1 MVDKV
6 GAVLV
11 IGAGVG
17 GLRAALDLA
26 ESGFKAYLVD
36 SNPGIGGTVP
46 QLDKWFPDNG
56 CELCKLLPVFSRDGC
71 SQFCLR
77 RDMAHPNIELL
88 PNSQIQEVT
97 GEAGNFEVTI
107 NSVSRWV
114 KTERCTGCRLCAEV
128 CPVEVPDEYN
138 DGLQLR
144 KAIYVRSP
152 QAIPNF
158 YCIDRETCTKCGK
171 CIEVC
176 PTNAIDLNLP
186 DESQKV
192 AVGAIIVSSGFQEF
206 DAAEMGQYG
215 FNRYANVLNN
225 LQVERLLASGGRTT
239 GELLRPSDEKVPK
252 KVGFLQCVGSRDTE
266 RNYCSTACCMYTLKE
281 AILIKEKYPDTE
293 VIIFYMDMR
302 AFGKGYHRYYQQAQE
317 LGVKFVHSRVSVI
330 RENPKTKNL
339 LLLTRAEDGTDIR
352 SEYDLVVLAAA
363 QCPSARAT
371 ELNQALG
378 VDVNQWGFIQSQDWW
393 QTRTSKEGIYVC
405 GSAAAPADIADSV
418 IQAGAAACEAATLLA
433 SARDQLVEAE
443 AESVASAASDE
454 DTKVA
459 VIICQCGEEITAA
472 VNTAQVAEFAQT
484 LPDVTSVEEVR
495 FLCLPETLEE
505 VKKSITKSGANRVIF
520 AACAPYHYHRL
531 LGNTMRE
538 AGIDPS
544 LWQLVNIRE
553 QLAWV
558 HKDDQAQATE
568 KAKKILAATVDR
580 IRGQEPLRI
589 TPMTVEQ
596 KALVIGAGVSGMVAA
611 LSLAEQGFETYLVEK
626 SAETGGHAGEAYYN
640 LGNEDPQAFINDLRK
655 KVKNSS
661 QIHLYPETGV
671 VEVNGRSGNFSS
683 ILKAADDTTT
693 EIIHGAIIV
702 ATGAEDYVPTE
713 YQYGQNDKI
722 ITQKELQ
729 QLLVKN
735 GLGKPTTVV
744 MIQCVGSRD
753 EGHPYCNRTCCSD
766 AIVNALNIKEQSP
779 ETEVYVLNRDIITYA
794 FREEYYSKA
803 RETGVLFIR
812 FNQEDPPEVNATDK
826 AITIRVN
833 DPVLPGKLE
842 IDADLLVLSTGIV
855 TGDNRALAETL
866 SIELNEDGFFREV
879 DTKFRPVDTAIDG
892 IFICGRANA
901 PRNLDEEIAQ
911 AQAAAQRA
919 VNILSRKELQSG
931 RIVSEV
937 NARRCSYCGICV
949 TTCPFNARW
958 LDEDEHVAVVDEAL
972 CQACGAC
979 VAACPNSAAKLR
991 GYRDKQILSVIEA
1004 VL

>member
-1 MVDKV
+1 MADKV

-11 IGAGVG
+11 VGAGVG

-26 ESGFKAYLVD
+26 ESGFRAYLVD
-36 SNPGIGGTVP
+36 SSPGIGGTAP

-88 PNSQIQEVT
+88 PNSRVEKVT
-97 GEAGNFEVTI
+97 GEAGNFQVTV

-114 KTERCTGCRLCAEV
+114 KTERCTGCGLCAEV

-138 DGLQLR
+138 DGLQMR

-158 YCIDRETCTKCGK
+158 YCIDRESCTRCGK
-171 CIEVC
+171 CVEVC
-176 PTNAIDLNLP
+176 PTNAIDLDLP
-186 DESQKV
+186 DESREV
-192 AVGAIIVSSGFQEF
+192 SVGAIIVSSGFQEF
-206 DAAEMGQYG
+206 DAAAMGQYG
-215 FNRYANVLNN
+215 FGRYANVLNN
-225 LQVERLLASGGRTT
+225 LQVERLLASGGRTA
-239 GELLRPSDEKVPK
+239 GELLRPSDGKMPK
-252 KVGFLQCVGSRDTE
+252 KVAFLQCVGSRDAE
-266 RNYCSTACCMYTLKE
+266 RNYCSTACCMYALKE

-293 VIIFYMDMR
+293 VTIFYMDIR

-330 RENPKTKNL
+330 RENPKTKDL
-339 LLLTRAEDGTDIR
+339 LLLARAEDGTDIR

-363 QCPSARAT
+363 QCPSARTA
-371 ELNQALG
+371 ELSQVLG
-378 VDVNQWGFIQSQDWW
+378 VDANQWGFIQSQGWW

-418 IQAGAAACEAATLLA
+418 MQAGAAACEAATLLA
-433 SARDQLVEAE
+433 SARGQLVESE
-443 AESVASAASDE
+443 AESVKPPSSDE
-454 DTKVA
+454 EAKIA

-472 VNTAQVAEFAQT
+472 VDTAQVAEFART
-484 LPDVTSVEEVR
+484 LPGVTSVEEVA

-505 VKKSITKSGANRVIF
+505 VKKSVKKSGANRVIF

-531 LGNTMRE
+531 LSETMRE
-538 AGIDPS
+538 AGIHPS
-544 LWQLVNIRE
+544 LWQLVNFRE

-558 HKDDQAQATE
+558 HKDNQALATE
-568 KAKKILAATVDR
+568 KAKKILAMTVDKMR
-580 IRGQEPLRI
+580 NQVPLTV
-589 TPMTVEQ
+589 TPMSVEQ
-596 KALVIGAGVSGMVAA
+596 QALVIGAGVSGMVAA
-611 LSLAEQGFETYLVEK
+611 LSLTEQGFETHLVEK
-626 SAETGGHAGEAYYN
+626 AAEPGGHGGSVHYS
-640 LGNEDPQAFINDLRK
+640 LGNEDPQAFLNDLRE
-655 KVKNSS
+655 KVTSNSS
-661 QIHLYPETGV
+661 IHFYPETEV
-671 VEVNGRSGNFSS
+671 VEVTGHSGNFSS
-683 ILKAADDTTT
+683 VLKVADNTTT
-693 EIIHGAIIV
+693 EIKHGAIVV
-702 ATGAEDYVPTE
+702 ATGGEDYVSTE
-713 YQYGQNDKI
+713 YQYGQSDKI

-729 QLLVKN
+729 QLLTEDK
-735 GLGKPTTVV
+735 LGKPATVV

-753 EGHPYCNRTCCSD
+753 EEHPYCNRTCCSD
-766 AIVNALNIKEQSP
+766 AIVNALKIKEQNP
-779 ETEVYVLNRDIITYA
+779 ETEVYVLNRDIMTYA
-794 FREEYYSKA
+794 FRELFYLKA
-803 RETGVLFIR
+803 REAGVLFIR
-812 FNQEDPPEVNATDK
+812 FNQENPPEVNATDK
-826 AITIRVN
+826 AITVRVD

-855 TGDNRALAETL
+855 PRDNQALAEML
-866 SIELNEDGFFREV
+866 SLDLNEDGFFREV
-879 DTKFRPVDTAIDG
+879 DTKFRPVDTVIDG

-901 PRNLDEEIAQ
+901 PRNLDEEVVQ

-937 NARRCSYCGICV
+937 DARRCSGCGLCI

-958 LDEDEHVAVVDEAL
+958 MDEERNIAVVEEAL
-972 CQACGAC
+972 CQACGVC
-979 VAACPNSAAKLR
+979 VATCPNSAAKLR
-991 GYRDKQILSVIEA
+991 GYRDKQILSMIEA

>member
-1 MVDKV
+1 MADKV

-11 IGAGVG
+11 VGAGVG

-26 ESGFKAYLVD
+26 ESGFRTYLVD
-36 SNPGIGGTVP
+36 SSPGIGGTVP

-77 RDMAHPNIELL
+77 RDMAHPNIGLL
-88 PNSQIQEVT
+88 PNSQVQEVS

-114 KTERCTGCRLCAEV
+114 KTERCTGCGLCAEV

-138 DGLQLR
+138 DGLQMR

-158 YCIDRETCTKCGK
+158 YCIDRDACTKCSK

-176 PTNAIDLNLP
+176 PTNAIDLDLP
-186 DESQKV
+186 DETQKV

-206 DAAEMGQYG
+206 DAAKMGQYG
-215 FNRYANVLNN
+215 FGRYANVLNN
-225 LQVERLLASGGRTT
+225 LQVERLLASGGQTA
-239 GELLRPSDEKVPK
+239 GELLRPSDDKVPK
-252 KVGFLQCVGSRDTE
+252 KVAFLQCVGSRDTE
-266 RNYCSTACCMYTLKE
+266 RNYCSSACCMYALKE
-281 AILIKEKYPDTE
+281 AILIKERYPDTE
-293 VIIFYMDMR
+293 VTIFYMDMR

-330 RENPKTKNL
+330 RENPKTKDL
-339 LLLTRAEDGTDIR
+339 LLLARAEDGTDIR

-363 QCPSARAT
+363 QCPSARTA
-371 ELNQALG
+371 ELSQILG
-378 VDVNQWGFIQSQDWW
+378 VDVNQWGFIQNQGWW
-393 QTRTSKEGIYVC
+393 QTRTSKEGIYAC

-433 SARDQLVEAE
+433 SVRGQLVEAE
-443 AESVASAASDE
+443 TESVNSAASDE
-454 DTKVA
+454 EAKVA
-459 VIICQCGEEITAA
+459 VFLCQCGEEITA
-472 VNTAQVAEFAQT
+472 VVDTAQVAEFTQT
-484 LPDVTSVEEVR
+484 LPGITSVEEVS

-505 VKKSITKSGANRVIF
+505 VKKSVNKSGANRVIF

-538 AGIDPS
+538 ADIHPS
-544 LWQLVNIRE
+544 CWQLVNFRE

-558 HKDDQAQATE
+558 HKDNPEQATE

-580 IRGQEPLRI
+580 VRMQEPLRT
-589 TPMTVEQ
+589 TPMPVEQ
-596 KALVIGAGVSGMVAA
+596 QALVIGAGISGMVAA

-626 SAETGGHAGEAYYN
+626 SAKTDGHAAEVQYS
-640 LGNEDPQAFINDLRK
+640 LGSEDPQAFINNLRE

-661 QIHLYPETGV
+661 QIHLYSETDV
-671 VEVNGRSGNFSS
+671 VEVKGRSGNFSS
-683 ILKAADDTTT
+683 TLKAAGNTTT
-693 EIIHGAIIV
+693 EITHGAIIV
-702 ATGAEDYVPTE
+702 ATGAEEYVPTE
-713 YQYGQNDKI
+713 YQYRQSDKI

-729 QLLVKN
+729 QLLVKDN
-735 GLGKPTTVV
+735 LGKPSTVV

-753 EGHPYCNRTCCSD
+753 EEHPYCNRTCCSD
-766 AIVNALNIKEQSP
+766 AIINSLKIKEQSP
-779 ETEVYVLNRDIITYA
+779 ETEVYVLNRDVMTYA

-803 RETGVLFIR
+803 REAGVLFIR
-812 FNQEDPPEVNATDK
+812 FNQDNPPEVNATDK
-826 AITIRVN
+826 AISVRVD

-842 IDADLLVLSTGIV
+842 IDTDLLVLSTGIV
-855 TGDNRALAETL
+855 PGDNQALAETL
-866 SIELNEDGFFREV
+866 SLELNEDGFFREV
-879 DTKFRPVDTAIDG
+879 DTKFRPVDTVIDG

-901 PRNLDEEIAQ
+901 PRNLDEEIVQ

-937 NARRCSYCGICV
+937 NARRCSFCGICV
-949 TTCPFNARW
+949 TVCPFNARW

-991 GYRDKQILSVIEA
+991 GYRDKQMLSTIEA